1 MKSGLTVPAI
11 VPFEALAWRSHWL
24 SAVAAAILGLAPG
37 VAVQSATPPLV
48 LSRQQALELGLGA
61 SLNLRS
67 QTLTVE
73 ENQAL
78 VGLTR
83 SRFLPKLDLVAL
95 GTFAQVNTEVGF
107 VSNLPTIGDLNLNL
121 GANGSA
127 LINNTFV
134 NLGLILTFPLV
145 DFGRGPLQ
153 QAAQADLQAARAEQE
168 EQQRRSRFE
177 ILSRYLSAQLSAA
190 QIPVW
195 ESSLALSRRLLSDV
209 NAIRREGLA
218 PRIDTFQAEALLQSD
233 LQGMAEAQ
241 AQHEIALSGL
251 ARVLNL
257 PAESRVET
265 SDPLQKDPPWTHSL
279 RDSISQAMEQ
289 RPALE
294 SLVQRQQAQRAKVQ
308 LARAGRLPSMGLLVG
323 GGVSGNWLGIPSQSA
338 SANVSSSGGSG
349 LRSPS
354 LSTSS
359 STSGSFTDWGAA
371 ITVRQPLYDG
381 GLTRESIALAQRQ
394 AAQAEITVA
403 QAQQAIIQS
412 VETWFATHRAAAAQT
427 TAARAAITAGERS
440 VQDALLRYRAG
451 LSPLTELLI
460 AQRNLQVARSAE
472 ASAIYRWNLSRAG
485 LEWET
490 GLER

>member
-1 MKSGLTVPAI
+1 MS
-11 VPFEALAWRSHWL
+11 ALA
-24 SAVAAAILGLAPG
+24 AVILGLAPG
-37 VAVQSATPPLV
+37 QGAQAATPPLV
-48 LSRQQALELGLGA
+48 LSRQQALELGLGG
-61 SLNLRS
+61 SLSLRA
-67 QTLTVE
+67 QVLTVE

-78 VGLTR
+78 VGLAR
-83 SRFLPKLDLVAL
+83 SRFLPKLDLIAL
-95 GTFAQVNTEVGF
+95 GTFAQVNTDIGF
-107 VSNLPTIGDLNLNL
+107 ISNLPTIGDLNLNL
-121 GANGSA
+121 GGDSSA

-134 NLGLILTFPLV
+134 NLGLILTMPLL

-153 QAAQADLQAARAEQE
+153 QAAQADLQAARAAQE

-177 ILSRYLSAQLSAA
+177 ILSRYLVVQLSAA

-195 ESSLALSRRLLSDV
+195 ERSLSVSRRVLSDV

-233 LQGMAEAQ
+233 LQGLAEAQ
-241 AQHEIALSGL
+241 AQHDIALSGL

-257 PAESRVET
+257 PAEARVEAG
-265 SDPLQKDPPWTHSL
+265 DPLQPYPAWSPSL
-279 RDSISQAMEQ
+279 SDSINQALEQ

-294 SLVQRQQAQRAKVQ
+294 SLIQLQQAQRAKVQ
-308 LARAGRLPSMGLLVG
+308 LAQAGRLPSVGLLLG
-323 GGVSGNWLGIPSQSA
+323 GGVSGDWLNVPNQSTTPT
-338 SANVSSSGGSG
+338 VSSGS
-349 LRSPS
+349 
-354 LSTSS
+354 SS
-359 STSGSFTDWGAA
+359 VTLPTVSTSGNASGSFLDWGAA

-381 GLTRESIALAQRQ
+381 GVTRESIALAQRR
-394 AAQAEITVA
+394 AAQAEITVQ
-403 QAQQAIIQS
+403 QAQQTIIQS
-412 VETWFATHRAAAAQT
+412 VETWFATHRAAASQT
-427 TAARAAITAGERS
+427 AAARAAITAGERS

-485 LEWET
+485 LELET

>member
-1 MKSGLTVPAI
+1 MS
-11 VPFEALAWRSHWL
+11 ALA
-24 SAVAAAILGLAPG
+24 AVILGLAPG
-37 VAVQSATPPLV
+37 QGAQAATPPLV
-48 LSRQQALELGLGA
+48 LSRQQALELGLGG
-61 SLNLRS
+61 SLSLRA
-67 QTLTVE
+67 QVLTVE

-78 VGLTR
+78 VGLAR
-83 SRFLPKLDLVAL
+83 SRFLPKLDLIAL
-95 GTFAQVNTEVGF
+95 GTFAQVNTDIGF
-107 VSNLPTIGDLNLNL
+107 ISNLPTIGDLNLNL
-121 GANGSA
+121 GGDSSA

-134 NLGLILTFPLV
+134 NLGLILTMPLL

-153 QAAQADLQAARAEQE
+153 QAAQADLQAARAAQE

-177 ILSRYLSAQLSAA
+177 ILSRYLAVQLSAV

-195 ESSLALSRRLLSDV
+195 ERSLSVSRRVLSDV

-233 LQGMAEAQ
+233 LQGLAEAQ
-241 AQHEIALSGL
+241 AQHDIALSGL

-257 PAESRVET
+257 PAEARVEAG
-265 SDPLQKDPPWTHSL
+265 DPLQPYPAWSPSL
-279 RDSISQAMEQ
+279 SDSINQALEQ

-294 SLVQRQQAQRAKVQ
+294 SLIQLQQAQRAKVQ
-308 LARAGRLPSMGLLVG
+308 LAQAGRLPSVGLLLG
-323 GGVSGNWLGIPSQSA
+323 GGVSGDWLNVPNQSTTPT
-338 SANVSSSGGSG
+338 VSSGSSGVT
-349 LRSPS
+349 LP
-354 LSTSS
+354 TV
-359 STSGSFTDWGAA
+359 STSGNASGSFVDWGAA

-381 GLTRESIALAQRQ
+381 GVTRESIALAQRR
-394 AAQAEITVA
+394 AAQAEITVQ
-403 QAQQAIIQS
+403 QAQQTIIQS
-412 VETWFATHRAAAAQT
+412 VETWFATHRAAASQT
-427 TAARAAITAGERS
+427 AAARAAITAGERS

-485 LEWET
+485 LELET

>member
-1 MKSGLTVPAI
+1 MS
-11 VPFEALAWRSHWL
+11 ALA
-24 SAVAAAILGLAPG
+24 AVILGLAPG
-37 VAVQSATPPLV
+37 QGAQAATPPLV
-48 LSRQQALELGLGA
+48 LSRQQALELGLGG
-61 SLNLRS
+61 SLSLRA
-67 QTLTVE
+67 QVLTVE

-78 VGLTR
+78 VGLAR
-83 SRFLPKLDLVAL
+83 SRFLPKLDLIAL
-95 GTFAQVNTEVGF
+95 GTFAQVNTDIGF
-107 VSNLPTIGDLNLNL
+107 ISNLPTIGDLNLNL
-121 GANGSA
+121 GGDSSA

-134 NLGLILTFPLV
+134 NLGLILTMPLL

-153 QAAQADLQAARAEQE
+153 QAAQADLQAARAAQE

-177 ILSRYLSAQLSAA
+177 ILSRYLAVQLSAA

-195 ESSLALSRRLLSDV
+195 ERSLSVSRRVLSDV

-233 LQGMAEAQ
+233 LQGLAEAQ
-241 AQHEIALSGL
+241 AQHDIALSGL

-257 PAESRVET
+257 PAEARVEAG
-265 SDPLQKDPPWTHSL
+265 DPLQPYPAWSPSL
-279 RDSISQAMEQ
+279 SDSINQALEQ

-294 SLVQRQQAQRAKVQ
+294 SLIQLQQAQRAKVQ
-308 LARAGRLPSMGLLVG
+308 LAQAGRLPSVGLLLG
-323 GGVSGNWLGIPSQSA
+323 GGVSGDWLNVPNQSTTPT
-338 SANVSSSGGSG
+338 VSGGSSG
-349 LRSPS
+349 VTLP
-354 LSTSS
+354 TV
-359 STSGSFTDWGAA
+359 STSGNASGSFLDWGAA

-381 GLTRESIALAQRQ
+381 GVTRESIALAQRR
-394 AAQAEITVA
+394 AAQAEITVQ
-403 QAQQAIIQS
+403 QAQQTIIQS
-412 VETWFATHRAAAAQT
+412 VETWFATHRAAASQT
-427 TAARAAITAGERS
+427 AAARAAITAGERS

-485 LEWET
+485 LELET